1 MPHHLNLQSIQSMAL
16 GSCLV
21 STTTTVC
28 EELKVFNNLSSSSVL
43 IMWQLY
49 FKENWHLTNQLQC
62 QWSPQEMHQITQIVS
77 STPDGLQ
84 WIELFSLAPFICRL
98 YARYHNPHSPQ
109 SVSLLFY
116 REIYLCLIALWCCS
130 LWGDFF
136 DFLPMQE
143 CSSSF
148 HKQTRDK
155 FRKLE
160 RSLECQ
166 HEGRKWIVIGRYS
179 GSEAAENGSFVVV
192 NWEPFICTCGHS

>member
-1 MPHHLNLQSIQSMAL
+1 MKWPHHLNLQSIQSMAL

-84 WIELFSLAPFICRL
+84 WIELFSLAPFICHL
-98 YARYHNPHSPQ
+98 YAHVITILTHPRVFRSFSTVRSIFASSPCGAAA
-109 SVSLLFY
+109 SGEIFLIFFPCRNAAPLFIN
-116 REIYLCLIALWCCS
+116 RLEIN
-130 LWGDFF
+130 
-136 DFLPMQE
+136 
-143 CSSSF
+143 
-148 HKQTRDK
+148 
-155 FRKLE
+155 
-160 RSLECQ
+160 
-166 HEGRKWIVIGRYS
+166 S
-179 GSEAAENGSFVVV
+179 GSWSGVWSANTREGNGL
-192 NWEPFICTCGHS
+192 